1 MAQYRV
7 PTVDLSTRIRL
18 AAEMLLPAEERG
30 WGRATELAREHG
42 ISRTLLYKLR
52 EEARRLLQVACQPQ
66 APGPK
71 AAGMAVTVDRPFI
84 QRAIT
89 ILPLLTGSVRS
100 IQTGLDLLFGVH
112 CSVGYISQTLQEA
125 GQRAAAYHRGLR
137 IPLPVLGEADEIF
150 QGRRPCLTL
159 VDGRSFLL
167 LNLAPAAARDE
178 THWGVTFLDLLD
190 QGIAFHDV
198 AADGAKGIQAGLA
211 ATEVAIPLRPDL
223 FHLLQEAQP
232 ISRRLERRAYQAI
245 GVTDQAQ
252 RAAQEAAAPTR
263 RRGRPLK
270 VKLTLSEAQA
280 QEAEA
285 INTHELWRWLL
296 GEVRLA
302 LEPITPAGTIANSQT
317 VRETIQVAVALLH
330 QLGREDV
337 TDFADKLLAHL
348 EELVAP
354 LAWLETTLAAW
365 RPSLP
370 AADEAFITWVWQQ
383 RATFNLS
390 LQEAFPD
397 SLQAA
402 AHAFWEALSLFHR
415 ASSLAES
422 VHSWVRPFLQIHRG
436 MPQWLGPLLQLF
448 WNHHRFQRGKRVG
461 HSPLELAGVQDVPS
475 LTDAFAGLF
484 SHRVAIPAM
493 A

>member
-7 PTVDLSTRIRL
+7 PTVDLSTRMQL
-18 AAEMLLPAEERG
+18 AIEMLLPAQERG
-30 WGRATELAREHG
+30 WGRATALARKHG
-42 ISRTLLYKLR
+42 LSRTRLYQLR
-52 EEARRLLQVACQPQ
+52 NEALAALGVALQPQ

-71 AAGMAVTVDRPFI
+71 GMATKLTINRRFI
-84 QRAIT
+84 QQAIA
-89 ILPLLTGSVRS
+89 ILPLLSGSVRG
-100 IQTGLDLLFGVH
+100 IQNALALLFGVRR
-112 CSVGYISQTLQEA
+112 SLGYISQTLQEA
-125 GQRAAAYHRGLR
+125 GQRADNYNRSLA

-167 LNLAPAAARDE
+167 LNLTVAEARDE

-190 QGIAFHDV
+190 QGIDFHDV

-211 ATEVAIPLRPDL
+211 ATEAAIPLRPDL

-245 GVTDQAQ
+245 GVTDRAQ
-252 RAAQEAAAPTR
+252 RAAQEAATPTR

-285 INTHELWRWLL
+285 INTYELWRWLL

-302 LEPITPAGTIANSQT
+302 LEPITPAGTIADSQA
-317 VRETIQVAVALLH
+317 VRETLQVAVALLH

-337 TDFADKLLAHL
+337 ADFADKLLAHL

-354 LAWLETTLAAW
+354 LAWLEATLASW
-365 RPSLP
+365 RTSLSVD
-370 AADEAFITWVWQQ
+370 DEAFITWVWQQ
-383 RATFNLS
+383 RAALNLS
-390 LQEAFPD
+390 LQEAFPA
-397 SLQAA
+397 SLQAVA
-402 AHAFWEALSLFHR
+402 QAFWEALSLFHR

-422 VHSWVRPFLQIHRG
+422 LHSWVRPFLQIHRG

-448 WNHHRFQRGKRVG
+448 WNHHHFQRGKRAG